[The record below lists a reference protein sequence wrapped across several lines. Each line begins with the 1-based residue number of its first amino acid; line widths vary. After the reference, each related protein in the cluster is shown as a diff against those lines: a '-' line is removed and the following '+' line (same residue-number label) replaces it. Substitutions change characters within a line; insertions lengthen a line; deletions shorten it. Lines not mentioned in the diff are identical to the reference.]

1 MMASAQGDIRN
12 ADSNRISPG
21 YHIQDQSQGEIQM
34 DTLLS
39 IADRV
44 SRLSPVNNMVNKIVD
59 RIAPKAI
66 AQACGGNCVIYYGG
80 CYNHQQQIVRGNSVG
95 YHFARPFCTRYQPL

>member
-1 MMASAQGDIRN
+1 
-12 ADSNRISPG
+12 
-21 YHIQDQSQGEIQM
+21 M

-95 YHFARPFCTRYQPL
+95 YYCAGPFCTEYNPC